1 MTLEEILAND
11 VPINNEILEK
21 NKITLAYIKEN
32 CRELSL
38 INREKFLEVLKIFEE
53 KKCKN
58 NTVDFQLKFIIMST
72 LIYLNE
78 FKSAYE
84 YADFL
89 FKNDSK
95 NRKDYVVYLLI
106 LSDIL
111 SFDQNPNLLKQNIY
125 VSRLA

>member
-53 KKCKN
+53 KSVK
-58 NTVDFQLKFIIMST
+58 IIRLTFNLS
-72 LIYLNE
+72 LSLCQH
-78 FKSAYE
+78 
-84 YADFL
+84 L
-89 FKNDSK
+89 FT
-95 NRKDYVVYLLI
+95 
-106 LSDIL
+106 
-111 SFDQNPNLLKQNIY
+111 
-125 VSRLA
+125 